1 MEQQLINV
9 LIKLIAKAG
18 GASLIK
24 DLILQV
30 DENGNPKVWTPSEIV
45 KATEFV
51 EWQIQNFGTAEA
63 TAMIESLLK
72 KYNIDPNDLRLSNES
87 LEASPDVRGL
97 Q

>member
-30 DENGNPKVWTPSEIV
+30 DENGNPKVWTTSEIV